1 MYANEILVNAAPEM
15 LNYRGLKNRDKAN
28 QLLKR
33 PVDWKEY
40 CAVSSSAV
48 GAAEATASDPSMA
61 NARAVRATE
70 ERPGI
75 A

>member
-15 LNYRGLKNRDKAN
+15 LNYRGLKNRDKTN

-40 CAVSSSAV
+40 CALYSPSNC
-48 GAAEATASDPSMA
+48 ASGMYLWL
-61 NARAVRATE
+61 
-70 ERPGI
+70 
-75 A
+75 